1 MIKGAP
7 ALYFFVSLRNMSKK
21 ALIVGLLALLVMA
34 AGCSTTKMLSEDE
47 LRLSENKVVI
57 TNSSTYNPSSLAPYI
72 KQKSNYYV
80 IGKWHPA
87 LYIYNWQNGKG
98 KGWDRFCQKIGQAPV
113 VFDETLIDKSV
124 TSMLDHL
131 TYQGYY
137 NSHIDTRTE
146 VKKQTARVEYD
157 VTLGKQFPIRSIDY
171 QVKDSTLASLM
182 AADTSNYT
190 VLPGDFLSEEKLEKE
205 SERFTKLFRNNG
217 YWGFSKNYFFFY
229 ADTTTHRD
237 EADLIVKIEN
247 YTRNESEDAAREH
260 RQYTIGNVALV
271 PQPGMRIRQ
280 KFLQNLNQLKPGE
293 LYSEEKINR
302 EYDRYS
308 SIPLFSSVNMM
319 LRESETNSTAVDC
332 RVLLQQARL
341 QALKLNLEGS
351 FNSTGLFGVTPS
363 LSYSH
368 KNIFGGGEVL
378 SLGFRGN
385 FQFMFRSPTRATE
398 LAVNAGLKIPWY
410 PDFILRMPFINL
422 PQMDINFT
430 YNFQNRP
437 EYTRNIVTG
446 AYGFNWNIAKK
457 FYYQFKPIQLSAVSA
472 TRLDSTFIAGIR
484 DPYLK
489 NSFRSHLDLGGS
501 GTFYFST
508 NTSVNPKVTY
518 FYTRFQYDMSG
529 NLMRLLGKTGMFKK
543 GESGE
548 DLIAGIPYAQYIRG
562 ELQAVGTFR
571 LGEVGQYALAVRAL
585 AGMGFAYGNSV
596 SLPFEKLFYAGG
608 ASSMRGWRAR
618 AVGPGMAPRDTSFA
632 IANQSGDMHL
642 EANVEMRFPLF
653 WKLEGAVFADIGNV
667 WNIDADGLDGQTR
680 DPRSLFSFKNLFRST
695 AMDVGLGARLDFGMV
710 LIRFDMGLVVY
721 DPYKQEFMGI
731 NDWFKGNYAFHFGI
745 GYPF

>member
-260 RQYTIGNVALV
+260 RQYTIGTVALM

-319 LRESETNSTAVDC
+319 LRESETDSTAVDC

-508 NTSVNPKVTY
+508 NTSVNPRVTY

-731 NDWFKGNYAFHFGI
+731 NDWFNGNYAFHFGI

>member
-1 MIKGAP
+1 MRKTG
-7 ALYFFVSLRNMSKK
+7 L
-21 ALIVGLLALLVMA
+21 ALIAMMILA
-34 AGCSTTKMLSEDE
+34 AGCSTTKLLSEDE
-47 LRLSENKVVI
+47 LRLAENKVVI
-57 TNSSTYNPSSLAPYI
+57 TNSNSYNPSSLTPYI

-80 IGKWHPA
+80 FGKWHPG

-98 KGWDRFCQKIGQAPV
+98 GGWDRFCQKIGQAPV
-113 VFDETLIDKSV
+113 VFENGLVNKSV

-131 TYQGYY
+131 KYQGYY
-137 NSHIDTRTE
+137 DSQIETRTV
-146 VKKQTARVEYD
+146 VKNQNVRVEYY
-157 VTLGKQFPIRSIDY
+157 VTLGKQFPIRAIDY

-182 AADTSNYT
+182 AADTSNYS
-190 VLPGDFLSEEKLEKE
+190 VVPGDMLSEEQLEKE
-205 SERFTKLFRNNG
+205 SERLSKLFRNNG

-237 EADLIVKIEN
+237 EADLFVKLEN
-247 YTRNESEDAAREH
+247 YTRNENEDAAREH
-260 RQYTIGNVALV
+260 RQYTIGNVALM
-271 PQPGMRIRQ
+271 PQPGMRVRP
-280 KFLQNLNQLKPGE
+280 KFLQNLNQLRPGE

-302 EYDRYS
+302 EYDRYA
-308 SIPLFSSVNMM
+308 SIPFFSSVNMM
-319 LRESETNSTAVDC
+319 LRESDYDSTAVDC
-332 RVLLQQARL
+332 RILLQQARL
-341 QALKLNLEGS
+341 QSLKLNLEGS
-351 FNSTGLFGVTPS
+351 FNSTGLFGITPS

-385 FQFMFRSPTRATE
+385 FQFMFRDPTRATE
-398 LAVNAGLKIPWY
+398 LAVTTGLKIPWY
-410 PDFILRMPFINL
+410 PDFILRTPFVNL
-422 PQMDINFT
+422 PQMDINFS
-430 YNFQNRP
+430 YSYQHRP

-457 FYYQFKPIQLSAVSA
+457 FYFQFQPVQLSAVNA
-472 TRLDSTFIAGIR
+472 TRLDSTFIAGIT

-518 FYTRFQYDMSG
+518 FYTRFQYDVSG
-529 NLMRLLGKTGMFKK
+529 NMMSLLGKTGIFKK
-543 GESGE
+543 GERGE
-548 DLIAGIPYAQYIRG
+548 NLIAGIPYAQYVRG
-562 ELQAVGTFR
+562 EMQAVGTFR
-571 LGEVGQYALAVRAL
+571 IGEMGQYALAVRAL
-585 AGMGFAYGNSV
+585 AGAGFAYGNSV

-642 EANVEMRFPLF
+642 ETNVEFRFPMF
-653 WKLEGAVFADIGNV
+653 WKLQGAIFLDAGNV
-667 WNIDADGLDGQTR
+667 WNIGMEALDGESR
-680 DPRSLFSFKNLFRST
+680 DPLSLFSFKNLLRST
-695 AMDVGLGARLDFGMV
+695 ALAGGLGARVDFGLV
-710 LIRFDMGLVVY
+710 LIRFDLGVKIY
-721 DPYKQEFMGI
+721 DPSLQEWMGI
-731 NDWFKGNYAFHFGI
+731 NDWAMGNYAFHFGI

>member
-1 MIKGAP
+1 MRKFGV
-7 ALYFFVSLRNMSKK
+7 F
-21 ALIVGLLALLVMA
+21 LIGMMLLAT
-34 AGCSTTKMLSEDE
+34 GCSTTKMLSEDE
-47 LRLSENKVVI
+47 LRLAENKVVI
-57 TNSSTYNPSSLAPYI
+57 TNSSSYNPSSLAPYI

-80 IGKWHPA
+80 FGKWHPG

-113 VFDETLIDKSV
+113 VFEESLIDKSV

-146 VKKQTARVEYD
+146 VKNQTARVEYD

-171 QVKDSTLASLM
+171 QVKDSTLARLM
-182 AADTSNYT
+182 AADSSNYT
-190 VLPGDFLSEEKLEKE
+190 VVPGNFLSEEELEKE
-205 SERFTKLFRNNG
+205 SERFTSLFRNNG

-260 RQYTIGNVALV
+260 RQYTIGTVALM
-271 PQPGMRIRQ
+271 PQPGMRVRQ
-280 KFLQNLNQLKPGE
+280 KFLQNHNQLKPGE
-293 LYSEEKINR
+293 LYSEEKIKR

-319 LRESETNSTAVDC
+319 LRESESDSTAVDC

-363 LSYSH
+363 VSYSH

-410 PDFILRMPFINL
+410 PDFILRMPFVNL

-457 FYYQFKPIQLSAVSA
+457 FYYQFKPVQLSAVSA

-543 GESGE
+543 GERGE
-548 DLIAGIPYAQYIRG
+548 DLIAGIPYAQYVRG

-571 LGEVGQYALAVRAL
+571 LGDVGQYALAVRAL

-667 WNIDADGLDGQTR
+667 WNIDADGLDGQSR

-731 NDWFKGNYAFHFGI
+731 NDWFNGNYAFHFGI